1 MTFDL
6 RFRVLRVIFQ
16 LGTISYSIRHG
27 KMVLSCEFR
36 VFGIKPTVG
45 HLIFTFLGKASCLHS
60 SNRADRYQNPLL
72 TVRALSIVTTSSGS
86 DSQILP
92 LQWESGG
99 ALPIDVY
106 VAISGG
112 RIRNP
117 PEGKQQSPSRGTI
130 ADRVYVSLGTTG
142 PYPGYVPAVPRET

>member
-45 HLIFTFLGKASCLHS
+45 HLIFTFLGKTKRLIGRFIGRLS
-60 SNRADRYQNPLL
+60 SE
-72 TVRALSIVTTSSGS
+72 SGS
-86 DSQILP
+86 QKNLLKGVLDRS
-92 LQWESGG
+92 
-99 ALPIDVY
+99 
-106 VAISGG
+106 
-112 RIRNP
+112 
-117 PEGKQQSPSRGTI
+117 TI
-130 ADRVYVSLGTTG
+130 AKTIPVSLLKEVQDWYRMSRLPGNICISYIIISITAALLLLLFILVG
-142 PYPGYVPAVPRET
+142 PYR